1 MVQNTSFAVA
11 ASLLSLVSPAQAQLL
26 SPPLWTD
33 QFAAGTCYVRNIG
46 TTPFTVRVQ
55 LFSNNPIG
63 FIDVDTCNTGPLG
76 AGKTCVIFLLNLPAD
91 SWAACSAQASNSN
104 VSKLRGSIDIRHF
117 VSKTE
122 GYKVVVRED
131 LR

>member
-1 MVQNTSFAVA
+1 MMRIASFAVA
-11 ASLLSLVSPAQAQLL
+11 ASLLSLIGPAHAQLL

-33 QFAAGTCYVRNIG
+33 QGAAGTCYVRNIG
-46 TTPFTVRVQ
+46 TTPFTVRVN
-55 LFSNNPIG
+55 LFSNSG
-63 FIDVDTCNTGPLG
+63 TGLVDVDTCNTGPLG
-76 AGKTCVIFLLNLPAD
+76 AGKTCVIFFLNLPD
-91 SWAACSAQASNSN
+91 DGWVACSAQASTSN
-104 VSKLRGSIDIRHF
+104 LSKLRGSIDIRHF

>member
-1 MVQNTSFAVA
+1 M
-11 ASLLSLVSPAQAQLL
+11 SLLCLAGPAHAQLL

-33 QFAAGTCYVRNIG
+33 EGAAGTCYVRNIG
-46 TTPFTVRVQ
+46 TTPVTVRVN
-55 LFSNNPIG
+55 LFSNNTTG
-63 FIDVDTCNTGPLG
+63 FDVDTCNTGPLG
-76 AGKTCVIFLLNLPAD
+76 AGKTCVIFTLNMPAD

-104 VSKLRGSIDIRHF
+104 LSKLRGSIDIRHF
-117 VSKTE
+117 VSKAE